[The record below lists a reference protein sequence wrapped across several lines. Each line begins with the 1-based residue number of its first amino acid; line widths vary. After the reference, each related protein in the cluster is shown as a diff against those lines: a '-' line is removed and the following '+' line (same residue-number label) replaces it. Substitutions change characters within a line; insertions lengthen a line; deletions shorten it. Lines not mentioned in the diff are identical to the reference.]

1 MAKSFSIV
9 IPARLA
15 STRLPEKLLKV
26 VKGKPLIQWTWE
38 NALKTKA
45 ANVTVVTDSKEI
57 FNAIHNKGGQ
67 AFMTTEHHET
77 GTDRINEYITE
88 TSLPDDELIIN
99 LQGDE
104 PLLSPDLV
112 NDLADF
118 MIDNNF
124 NFSTLCKPFESDEEL
139 KDINK
144 VKVQLSEDKKAVAFS
159 REPLGDLSIKQNFHH
174 IGVYGYSAGVLT
186 YFAGLQQT
194 NNEKREKLEQLRALD
209 NNLDIHVLKIDE
221 CCSFGIDTLEDLN
234 KFEGLLTNET

>member
-9 IPARLA
+9 IPARLT

-57 FNAIHNKGGQ
+57 FTAIHSKGGQ
-67 AFMTTEHHET
+67 AFMTAEHHET

-88 TSLPDDELIIN
+88 TNLPDDELIIN

-124 NFSTLCKPFESDEEL
+124 NFSTLCKPFKSDEEL
-139 KDINK
+139 KDMNK
-144 VKVQLSEDKKAVAFS
+144 VKVQLSEDQKAVAFS

-174 IGVYGYSAGVLT
+174 IGVYGYSAGVLK
-186 YFAGLQQT
+186 YFAKLEQT
-194 NNEKREKLEQLRALD
+194 DNERREKLEQLRALD

-221 CCSFGIDTLEDLN
+221 CRSFGIDTLEDLN
-234 KFEGLLTNET
+234 KFEGLLTNAN

>member
-1 MAKSFSIV
+1 MVRSFSII
-9 IPARLA
+9 IPARLS

-57 FNAIHNKGGQ
+57 FTAIHSKGGQ
-67 AFMTTEHHET
+67 AFMTAKHHET
-77 GTDRINEYITE
+77 GTDRINEYITK
-88 TSLPDDELIIN
+88 TNLPDDELIIN

-124 NFSTLCKPFESDEEL
+124 NFSTLCKPFKSDEEL

-144 VKVQLSEDKKAVAFS
+144 VKVQLSEDQKAVAFS
-159 REPLGDLSIKQNFHH
+159 REPLGDLSAKQNFHH

-186 YFAGLQQT
+186 YFAELEQT

-221 CCSFGIDTLEDLN
+221 CRSFGIDTLEDLN
-234 KFEGLLTNET
+234 KFEELLANET

>member
-112 NDLADF
+112 DDLADF
-118 MIDNNF
+118 MIENNF

-144 VKVQLSEDKKAVAFS
+144 VKVQLSEDQKAVAFS
-159 REPLGDLSIKQNFHH
+159 REPLGNLSIKHNFHH

-186 YFAGLQQT
+186 YFAGLVQT

-221 CCSFGIDTLEDLN
+221 CRSFGIDTLEDLK

>member
-1 MAKSFSIV
+1 MAKSFSVV

-15 STRLPEKLLKV
+15 STRLPEKLLRV

-57 FNAIHNKGGQ
+57 FNAIHNNGGQ
-67 AFMTTEHHET
+67 AFMTAEHHKT
-77 GTDRINEYITE
+77 GTDRINQYIAE

-112 NDLADF
+112 DNLANF
-118 MIDNNF
+118 MINNNF

-159 REPLGDLSIKQNFHH
+159 REPLGDLSINQNFHH

-186 YFAGLQQT
+186 YFAGLVQT

-221 CCSFGIDTLEDLN
+221 CRSFGIDTLEDLN
-234 KFEGLLTNET
+234 KFEGLLTNEI

>member
-1 MAKSFSIV
+1 MARGFSVV

-15 STRLPEKLLKV
+15 STRLPEKLLRV
-26 VKGKPLIQWTWE
+26 VKGKPLIQWTWA

-57 FNAIHNKGGQ
+57 FTAIHSKGGQ
-67 AFMTTEHHET
+67 AFMTAEHHET

-88 TSLPDDELIIN
+88 TNLPDDELIIN

-112 NDLADF
+112 DDLADF
-118 MIDNNF
+118 MIENNF

-144 VKVQLSEDKKAVAFS
+144 VKVQLSEDQKAVAFS
-159 REPLGDLSIKQNFHH
+159 REPLGNLSIKHNFHH

-186 YFAGLQQT
+186 YFAGLVQT

-221 CCSFGIDTLEDLN
+221 CRSFGIDTLEDLK

>member
-1 MAKSFSIV
+1 MARSFSIV

-57 FNAIHNKGGQ
+57 FTAIHSKGGQ
-67 AFMTTEHHET
+67 SFMTAEHHET

-88 TSLPDDELIIN
+88 ANLSDDELIIN

-144 VKVQLSEDKKAVAFS
+144 VKVQLSEDQKAVAFS
-159 REPLGDLSIKQNFHH
+159 REPLGNLSVKQNFHH
-174 IGVYGYSAGVLT
+174 IGVYGYSAGMLT
-186 YFAGLQQT
+186 YFAGLEQT
-194 NNEKREKLEQLRALD
+194 KNEKREKLEQLRALD

-221 CCSFGIDTLEDLN
+221 CRSFGIDTLEDLN
-234 KFEGLLTNET
+234 KFEGLLTNEN

>member
-1 MAKSFSIV
+1 MARGFSVV

-15 STRLPEKLLKV
+15 STRLPEKLLRV

-57 FNAIHNKGGQ
+57 FTTIHSKGGQ
-67 AFMTTEHHET
+67 AFMTAEHHET
-77 GTDRINEYITE
+77 GTDRINQYIAE
-88 TSLPDDELIIN
+88 TNLPDDELIIN

-144 VKVQLSEDKKAVAFS
+144 VKVQLSEDQKAVAFS

-174 IGVYGYSAGVLT
+174 IGVYGYSARVLT
-186 YFAGLQQT
+186 YFAGLEQT
-194 NNEKREKLEQLRALD
+194 NNEKKEKLEQLRALD

-221 CCSFGIDTLEDLN
+221 CRSFGIDTLEDLN
-234 KFEGLLTNET
+234 KFEGILTNEI